1 MDFHP
6 MFFRQMYFCVHEE
19 MICLETQHFRVNRI
33 LLLGV
38 GLWPYQR
45 SPIVK
50 LQFILLLGVLIS
62 FIIFQFTTF
71 LTSKCTIEHI
81 IKVFS
86 ITCFFM
92 CNVIEYS
99 SFWFNADIVRCMLE
113 QFQDVCNNLR
123 DEKEIA
129 IIEKYGSKA
138 KCYTTVF
145 ILLGIL
151 NKCNLAVVQ
160 ILPYIQH
167 IVLPKNESRL
177 NPSVYVATE
186 YFTDREKYFYLT
198 TLHTLAA
205 SYVGNALMIATGAML
220 IAYIQHICGMFS
232 IARNE
237 IIYSYRIEQAM
248 NILQKDILKSE
259 NKVYKEIAYAVDI
272 HRKAM
277 EFADILISNFGGP
290 YFFMIMF
297 GLIGVS
303 LSLYRAASHSDNIE
317 QLFFTLLM
325 IKTFNAYLFLGNYFA
340 QEITDHN
347 EYVFVT
353 VYNVPWYVSPL
364 HIQRI
369 ILFLLQRGIK
379 AFQIIIGGI
388 FVANMESAAAIRS
401 SLDRLQDVCNEIRDD
416 NEIAILKKYGSKAK
430 RYTTAMILLGIYCI
444 GTTTAMYI
452 WPYIQY
458 IGLPK
463 NESRLNPS
471 VYFMT
476 EYFIDQEKY
485 SYLIT
490 LNVLAAIYIGAVSLI
505 ATGTMLIAYI
515 QHICGM
521 FSIASYRI
529 EQAINILQKD
539 ILKSENMVYKKI
551 TYAVDIHCK
560 AMEFTDFL
568 ISNFEGSF
576 FLIMVIGVTCSSFN
590 LFWLASYSDEIEKL
604 VVPFIIINILYTY
617 LFLANYIAQE
627 ITDHN
632 KYVFATVYNVQW
644 YTAPLHIQKIILF
657 LLQRGTKPFHINL
670 GGIFV
675 ASLESAATLHQ
686 EAKTP

>member
-1 MDFHP
+1 MNFHP
-6 MFFRQMYFCVHEE
+6 MFFRQRYFCVHEE
-19 MICLETQHFRVNRI
+19 MICLEAQHFRVNRI

-71 LTSKCTIEHI
+71 LTSKCTTEHI

-99 SFWFNADIVRCMLE
+99 SFWFNADIVRRMLE
-113 QFQDVCNNLR
+113 QLQDVCNELR

-138 KCYTTVF
+138 KCYTTIF

-167 IVLPKNESRL
+167 IVLPKNNSRL

-186 YFTDREKYFYLT
+186 YFTNQEKYFYLI

-205 SYVGNALMIATGAML
+205 SYVGNALMIATG
-220 IAYIQHICGMFS
+220 
-232 IARNE
+232 
-237 IIYSYRIEQAM
+237 
-248 NILQKDILKSE
+248 
-259 NKVYKEIAYAVDI
+259 
-272 HRKAM
+272 
-277 EFADILISNFGGP
+277 
-290 YFFMIMF
+290 
-297 GLIGVS
+297 
-303 LSLYRAASHSDNIE
+303 
-317 QLFFTLLM
+317 
-325 IKTFNAYLFLGNYFA
+325 
-340 QEITDHN
+340 
-347 EYVFVT
+347 
-353 VYNVPWYVSPL
+353 
-364 HIQRI
+364 
-369 ILFLLQRGIK
+369 
-379 AFQIIIGGI
+379 
-388 FVANMESAAAIRS
+388 
-401 SLDRLQDVCNEIRDD
+401 
-416 NEIAILKKYGSKAK
+416 
-430 RYTTAMILLGIYCI
+430 
-444 GTTTAMYI
+444 
-452 WPYIQY
+452 
-458 IGLPK
+458 
-463 NESRLNPS
+463 
-471 VYFMT
+471 
-476 EYFIDQEKY
+476 
-485 SYLIT
+485 
-490 LNVLAAIYIGAVSLI
+490 
-505 ATGTMLIAYI
+505 TMLIGYI

-529 EQAINILQKD
+529 KQAINILQKD
-539 ILKSENMVYKKI
+539 ILKSENMVYKEI
-551 TYAVDIHCK
+551 TYAIDIHRK

-568 ISNFEGSF
+568 ISNFVGSF
-576 FLIMVIGVTCSSFN
+576 FFLIAIGVTCISLN

-604 VVPFIIINILYTY
+604 VPFIIINILYTY

-632 KYVFATVYNVQW
+632 EYVFATVYNVQW

-675 ASLESAATLHQ
+675 ASLESAVTSNHDLHHINHT
-686 EAKTP
+686 KTYSFTIIIIIYKMLINSSVQLENKIKDKENYKITIVFLVLSLSLSWSIILRN